1 MNALKEICSAI
12 ASLVIFVGGTI
23 QPSFGQ
29 AATVVKISAECI
41 DEAVE
46 VASKLSGR
54 AIGASSRAIVV
65 RQLTEATIKYG
76 DDAIIAARNGGLELS
91 EAAAKYGDDIWK
103 YSSQVPSGARFLAV
117 RTEELLPLAR
127 KIGPEVLEMEVK
139 APGITKVL
147 AQDFGDDAVRYLAKN
162 APAEDLTR
170 LAGYARRVDNPEAKK
185 LLYETYQ
192 KTGSALFEKIE
203 WKTVLA
209 GGLSVAMITAA
220 YQTSDG
226 VQEGLKI
233 VAEKNPKVFEKTAAK
248 IFTVT
253 SLPLII
259 PLLIFGA
266 GIAIMLL
273 MRFRKW
279 INRGA
284 ESTSRG
290 TT

>member
-1 MNALKEICSAI
+1 MNAHKEIWSAI
-12 ASLVIFVGGTI
+12 VSLVIFAGGTT
-23 QPSFGQ
+23 QASFGQ

-46 VASKLSGR
+46 VASKVSGK

-170 LAGYARRVDNPEAKK
+170 LAGYARRADSLEAKK

-233 VAEKNPKVFEKTAAK
+233 VADKNPKVFEKTAAK

-266 GIAIMLL
+266 GITIMLL
-273 MRFRKW
+273 MKFRKW
-279 INRGA
+279 MNRAGSNPK
-284 ESTSRG
+284 EVT
-290 TT
+290 